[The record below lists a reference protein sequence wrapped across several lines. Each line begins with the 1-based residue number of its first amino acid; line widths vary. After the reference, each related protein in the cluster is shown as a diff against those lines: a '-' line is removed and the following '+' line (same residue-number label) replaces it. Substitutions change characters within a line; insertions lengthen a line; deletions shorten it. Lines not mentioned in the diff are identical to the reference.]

1 MSEGHER
8 ATGLLLRSQ
17 SYLGRDKILSVLTP
31 DHGLLSLMV
40 KGRAGKWSGVTTP
53 FVVAEWV
60 YLRGKKELMKLI
72 DATLLDPL
80 SALKND
86 YAVLSAA
93 GQMAQD
99 LLRTQMPG
107 KPAQAPFALAVA
119 CLQKL
124 AEFKEPRV
132 LAAAFRLKLLI
143 AEGLFEP
150 EDEPR
155 EFSALA
161 QIRSFQAL
169 AELPPDPGMLAAISS
184 FFEERVGR

>member
-1 MSEGHER
+1 MSASSER

-17 SYLGRDKILSVLTP
+17 SYLGRDKILSILTP

-40 KGRAGKWSGVTTP
+40 KGHANKWSGLTTP
-53 FVVAEWV
+53 FIVAEWV
-60 YLRGKKELMKLI
+60 YLRRKKELMNLT

-86 YAVLSAA
+86 YAILSAA

-107 KPAQAPFALAVA
+107 KPAQGPFALAVA

-124 AEFKEPRV
+124 AEFREPRM
-132 LAAAFRLKLLI
+132 LAAAFRLKLLM

-150 EDEPR
+150 EEEAR
-155 EFSALA
+155 SFSALA
-161 QIRSFQAL
+161 QMRSFQAL
-169 AELPPDPGMLAAISS
+169 AELPPDQGMLAAISS
-184 FFEERVGR
+184 FFEERIGK